1 MLAIVYPTIDPVALQ
16 IGPIA
21 IRWYA
26 LAYLF
31 GLLLGWRYANWLA
44 RRPPCAVPPVA
55 VDDFLVWA
63 TLGVVVGGRLGYVLI
78 VRPELFVNDPVAVLE
93 IWKGGMAFHG
103 GLIGVAVAGFLF
115 CRARRLPKAAF
126 ADLIFCAAPI
136 GLCLGRIAN
145 FINAE
150 LAGRVTDVPWGV
162 LFPDPPWGPLP
173 RHPSQLYEAALEGAL
188 LFVVLFVL
196 ARREAIRR
204 RFGLL
209 SGVFLI
215 GYGAARSFVEFFR
228 EPDPLLSLIGPG
240 LTTGQV
246 LSLPMVAVGFVLVWR
261 ALSRPPAA

>member
-1 MLAIVYPTIDPVALQ
+1 MSALVYPALDPVALQ

-44 RRPPCAVPPVA
+44 RRPPASVPAVA
-55 VDDFLVWA
+55 IDDFLVWA
-63 TLGVVVGGRLGYVLI
+63 TLGVVLGGRAGYVLFI
-78 VRPELFVNDPVAVLE
+78 KPAYFLDHPLAALQ

-103 GLIGVAVAGFLF
+103 GLLGVVVAGYLY
-115 CRARRLPKAAF
+115 CRARKLPKAAF
-126 ADLIFCAAPI
+126 ADVLFCAAPI

-150 LAGRVTDVPWGV
+150 LAGRVTDRPWGM

-173 RHPSQLYEAALEGAL
+173 RHPSQLYEAALEGVL

-215 GYGAARSFVEFFR
+215 GYGAARSFVELFR
-228 EPDPLLSLIGPG
+228 EPDPWIGLIGPG
-240 LTTGQV
+240 LSMGQI
-246 LSLPMVAVGFVLVWR
+246 LSLPMIAIGLVLVIR
-261 ALSRPPAA
+261 ALGRPAAS

>member
-1 MLAIVYPTIDPVALQ
+1 VFAILYPTIDPVALQ
-16 IGPIA
+16 VGPVA

-44 RRPPCAVPPVA
+44 RRPPGVVPPVA

-63 TLGVVVGGRLGYVLI
+63 TLGVVLGGRIGYVLI
-78 VRPELFVNDPVAVLE
+78 VRPEYFLAHPLAAFQ

-103 GLIGVAVAGFLF
+103 GLVGVVIAGWLF
-115 CRARRLPKAAF
+115 CCNRKLPKAAF

-136 GLCLGRIAN
+136 GLGLGRIAN

-150 LAGRVTDVPWGV
+150 LAGRVTDVPWAV

-173 RHPSQLYEAALEGAL
+173 RHPSQLYEAALEGVALFVL
-188 LFVVLFVL
+188 LFLL
-196 ARREAIRR
+196 ARREAVRR
-204 RFGLL
+204 RYGLL

-215 GYGAARSFVEFFR
+215 GYGAARSFVELFR
-228 EPDPLLSLIGPG
+228 EIDPAIGPLGAG
-240 LTTGQV
+240 LTMGQV
-246 LSLPMVAVGFVLVWR
+246 LSLPMIAVGGVLVVR
-261 ALSRPPAA
+261 ALNRPPGP